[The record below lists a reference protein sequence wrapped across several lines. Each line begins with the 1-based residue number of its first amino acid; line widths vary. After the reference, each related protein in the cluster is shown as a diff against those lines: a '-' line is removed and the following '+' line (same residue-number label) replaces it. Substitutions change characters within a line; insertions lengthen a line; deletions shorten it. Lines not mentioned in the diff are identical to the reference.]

1 MVILYNKIC
10 CPAFLCGSCLS
21 CCVLVHEWVMSLCV
35 FRRKCGIDSR
45 TWLTR
50 SMFGIHNAAYR
61 LQDRFHDAVET
72 LDITAMCVKRA
83 RRRLKFTTQLM
94 QQLIPALPC
103 QLFKGNSLD
112 DHKSASFVL
121 AKFALSE
128 ACWLATGR
136 SKDATGI
143 AVNEDNNGNSNGN
156 HKRYFS

>member
-1 MVILYNKIC
+1 MSSVE
-10 CPAFLCGSCLS
+10 
-21 CCVLVHEWVMSLCV
+21 VLES
-35 FRRKCGIDSR
+35 KCSIDSM

-50 SMFGIHNAAYR
+50 SMFGIHSVAYW

-136 SKDATGI
+136 SKEATGI
-143 AVNEDNNGNSNGN
+143 AVNEDNNGISNGN
-156 HKRYFS
+156 HKRYFSLKVFISKVSLSHHVRSRIMMS